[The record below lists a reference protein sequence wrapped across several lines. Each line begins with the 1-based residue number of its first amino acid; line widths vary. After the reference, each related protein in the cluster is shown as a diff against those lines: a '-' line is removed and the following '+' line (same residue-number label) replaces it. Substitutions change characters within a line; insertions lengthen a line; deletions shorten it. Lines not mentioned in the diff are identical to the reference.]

1 VDGVDGRHERGQLQR
16 DREEGFNFECRNF
29 KKTGNFEAK
38 GTLKKRELRSKRNFE
53 KLNNSKFKKGW

>member
-29 KKTGNFEAK
+29 KKTGNFKAK
-38 GTLKKRELRSKRNFE
+38 GTLKKNGNFE
-53 KLNNSKFKKGW
+53 AKGTSKN